1 MHFEFEYYEG
11 KRDSWCVARQKR
23 LLPRRW
29 FPQKGR
35 QQSPDYGAPSGAFA
49 FSAPGRLRLDALQGE
64 FDKTYELDLAPA
76 RQRFI
81 WIKTVG
87 ALNRQ
92 QDISLE
98 ICCVSG
104 VNVDILPAFQIEEH
118 PILEDLP
125 VGGDGFDGNEV
136 AIPCSGLGRLICNR
150 PIFRGQY
157 GAQLCGFFVAR
168 AQMNC
173 VHLFIRLNAC
183 TPGASM
189 KYCCSQLVS

>member
-23 LLPRRW
+23 LLPRKW

-49 FSAPGRLRLDALQGE
+49 FSAPGRLRLDPLQGE

-125 VGGDGFDGNEV
+125 VGGDGFDGDEV
-136 AIPCSGLGRLICNR
+136 VIASEETRFNWQITDDRRQEPRQGVSLAAERSLLPIIRVEVGRIV
-150 PIFRGQY
+150 I
-157 GAQLCGFFVAR
+157 
-168 AQMNC
+168 
-173 VHLFIRLNAC
+173 LN
-183 TPGASM
+183 
-189 KYCCSQLVS
+189 